1 MFSSASIGKPNTR
14 TGVLQISAPYAAS
27 LAAPFGVGGLI
38 TREYNALTMPLA
50 LMSSSSSVSLAHAR
64 HPLHKVPHR
73 LGQTIARCTTSQSMA
88 LRAHTGAGSFG
99 ILNTFVRAGVDEL
112 GYNRVFEN
120 PLNTN
125 VRVKYTIL
133 KFSQKILRIK
143 KKGAF
148 GM

>member
-1 MFSSASIGKPNTR
+1 MRAAINSSLSRGLRASDHADLCCRIRRGGGWITMFSSASIGKPNTR
-14 TGVLQISAPYAAS
+14 TGVLQVSAPYAAS

-50 LMSSSSSVSLAHAR
+50 MMSSSSSVSLAHAR

-99 ILNTFVRAGVDEL
+99 ILNTFVRAGVDE
-112 GYNRVFEN
+112 
-120 PLNTN
+120 
-125 VRVKYTIL
+125 
-133 KFSQKILRIK
+133 
-143 KKGAF
+143 
-148 GM
+148 